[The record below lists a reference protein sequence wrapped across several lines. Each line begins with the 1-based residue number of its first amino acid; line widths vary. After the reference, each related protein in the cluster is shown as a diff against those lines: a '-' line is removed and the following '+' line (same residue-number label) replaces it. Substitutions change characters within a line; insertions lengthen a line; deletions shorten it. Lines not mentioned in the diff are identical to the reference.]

1 MPPPTSA
8 ASSPFSGS
16 IWSMIYSVVPKP
28 LEQELYEKLV
38 ERYAN
43 DDGVQVIVDRRISD
57 RRARQAGGVDPAMR
71 ERRAVRDRRRQR
83 ATGEMLPLAK
93 P

>member
-1 MPPPTSA
+1 
-8 ASSPFSGS
+8 
-16 IWSMIYSVVPKP
+16 MIYSVVPKP

-43 DDGVQVIVDRRISD
+43 DDGVQVIVDRRVSD
-57 RRARQAGGVDPAMR
+57 RRARQAGAGGVDPAVR

>member
-1 MPPPTSA
+1 MSA
-8 ASSPFSGS
+8 
-16 IWSMIYSVVPKP
+16 MIYCVVPEP

-43 DDGVQVIVDRRISD
+43 DDGVQVIVERRVCD
-57 RRARQAGGVDPAMR
+57 RRARQAREGGVDPAMR
-71 ERRAVRDRRRQR
+71 ERRTVRERRRQR
-83 ATGEMLPLAK
+83 AVGEMLPLAK

>member
-1 MPPPTSA
+1 M
-8 ASSPFSGS
+8 
-16 IWSMIYSVVPKP
+16 MIYCVVPKP

-38 ERYAN
+38 ERYAG
-43 DDGVQVIVDRRISD
+43 DDGVQVIVERRVCD
-57 RRARQAGGVDPAMR
+57 RRARQARAGGVDPAMR

-83 ATGEMLPLAK
+83 AVGEMLPLAK